1 MITNIRIGNFKLHE
15 NTSIDLG
22 NLTILTGMNGMGKS
36 SIIQALLLLR
46 QSDVGAARLN
56 SLNLKGE
63 LCDIGASGGL
73 ACQAS
78 ASHNFEVGIKMGN
91 GTKYDFAFEYP
102 DDIYDTEL
110 KAIDPTIDLSGDEK
124 CPIFTA
130 DFQYIGA
137 FRFGPQ
143 KSYNRDTNIVKTKRQ
158 ISKEMGQCEY
168 VIHYLD
174 QYKSETIPIEE
185 LASPMTTNGDL
196 RLLSQV
202 ELWMRLI
209 APNIKIYVEPM
220 EESFK
225 LNYKFIREES
235 IMTDSI
241 SAINTGFGITY
252 VLPIVVAV
260 LSARRG
266 SIILIENPE
275 AHIHPKGQAVLMSLL
290 ALAAKN
296 GVQIIIE
303 THSDHIVNG
312 ALVSIVEKTITADM
326 LSVYFFDR
334 DEGNHTSTS
343 QKLLTT
349 EKGRIKNPPKDFF
362 DQIDLDLKTIMGF

>member
-1 MITNIRIGNFKLHE
+1 MITNIRVSNFKLHE
-15 NTSIDLG
+15 NTSVDLG

-36 SIIQALLLLR
+36 SIIQAMLLLR
-46 QSDVGAARLN
+46 QSDVGAATLN
-56 SLNLKGE
+56 LLNLKGD

-78 ASHNFEVGIKMGN
+78 ASHNFEVDLLMN
-91 GTKYDFAFEYP
+91 GDDKYNFVFEYP

-110 KAIDPTIDLSGDEK
+110 KAVNPVDLGSGVE
-124 CPIFTA
+124 CPIFT
-130 DFQYIGA
+130 DNFQYIGA

-174 QYKSETIPIEE
+174 QYKSETIPIKE

-209 APNIKIYVEPM
+209 APNLKISVEQI
-220 EESFK
+220 EENFK

-343 QKLLTT
+343 QKLLIT
-349 EKGRIKNPPKDFF
+349 EKGRIKNPPKYFF